1 MRITRRGGSRLNARE
16 RIGMGTK
23 RKILLTLLTVGVLGS
38 VAAFGTYAAFTA
50 TTTNSGNSFAAGTVA
65 IQDDSGLST
74 ALFNNITNQA
84 PTASGT
90 AKCIRIKYTGSLAS
104 TVHFYIPSASNGD
117 MFQIKVERGSGLTDL
132 STRGSCTGFSASS
145 TAFALADLTGFPT
158 AYSGGVEG
166 KASDAAWAQND
177 AVDYRFTLY
186 VKDES
191 TANAHASAV
200 STGSFAI
207 TWEAQSN

>member
-1 MRITRRGGSRLNARE
+1 
-16 RIGMGTK
+16 MGDKK
-23 RKILLTLLTVGVLGS
+23 RKVLLTLLIVGVLGS
-38 VAAFGTYAAFTA
+38 VAAFGTYSAFTA

-74 ALFNNITNQA
+74 ALFPGITNQA
-84 PTASGT
+84 PSGST

-117 MFQIKVERGSGLTDL
+117 KFQIKVERGSGMSDL
-132 STRGSCTGFSASS
+132 STRGSCTGFTSSS
-145 TAFALADLTGFPT
+145 TAFAQADLTGFPT
-158 AYSGGVEG
+158 VYTGGVAG
-166 KASDAAWAQND
+166 KDTDAAWAQND

-186 VKDES
+186 VKDDS
-191 TANAHASAV
+191 TANAHTSAV
-200 STGSFAI
+200 STGTFAI